1 VVAGGFGTLAAAAGE
16 MQYSVEAMSSVMLR
30 RRPDGIVQIRPR
42 PLWRAIAGPVPAAIL
57 GMLLACSLLLILLTA
72 ALIRFPVVVLLVFG
86 CVFLGLA
93 AVRWGLTE
101 PKLAERGVHRHPPG
115 NAA

>member
-1 VVAGGFGTLAAAAGE
+1 LE
-16 MQYSVEAMSSVMLR
+16 QMSRVILR

-57 GMLLACSLLLILLTA
+57 GLLVGCTLFLA
-72 ALIRFPVVVLLVFG
+72 ALAAALVLFPVLVLLVG
-86 CVFLGLA
+86 GAITLALA

-101 PKLAERGVHRHPPG
+101 PRMPELSAHRQPPG
-115 NAA
+115 DAA